1 MVLHLHIKLMKK
13 SINHVRFR
21 HFRYAGEDV
30 LWKYQKQLYER
41 TAPQIDVQLT
51 KGNCCGEQDRGENS
65 SSQMWTSLDI
75 TGGGIFVQTESQ
87 ARSAKPLSRPLKT
100 FFGIGDFGFTLMTN
114 IDTFYASYF
123 FINIALLPLA
133 TVSVITTISAVV
145 DLILSC
151 LYGAWMNKIKPGKWG
166 RYRSWL
172 VLTPWMV
179 PFLYMFE
186 FVKLG
191 NTTVMVVVMTIAM
204 ITSRIAWNIPY
215 IANISMINIAGK
227 TTEDRM
233 ALSSIRN
240 VWTALGSVVYSY
252 LGPMVVAGFTAVLSE
267 KNAYAATAFVFG
279 AFMAAAYFAHFKM
292 FKGYEET
299 GEEELARIAK
309 QKQAES
315 APKVSAIAAV
325 RCNPHLLALMLSSTT
340 KYMVLF
346 LVNGIAIYY
355 FQYIALKPA
364 MFAAFMLITNL
375 LGVLASYISRFFVA
389 RAGAKKT
396 VVCAYLIM
404 GIAMLAAFVIYE
416 KWIPVIILMAVTF
429 FAMNITTTCD
439 PELFATCAQ
448 FSSAKTGFDTTGT
461 VMGLLTV
468 PVKFGIVMRGILIS
482 AALAI
487 GGFSATVDPSQA
499 TEQMKRGICIGFMI
513 IPALVV
519 IAGAVI
525 LAFGYRLGR
534 ENTEK

>member
-1 MVLHLHIKLMKK
+1 
-13 SINHVRFR
+13 
-21 HFRYAGEDV
+21 
-30 LWKYQKQLYER
+30 
-41 TAPQIDVQLT
+41 
-51 KGNCCGEQDRGENS
+51 
-65 SSQMWTSLDI
+65 MWTSLDI

-133 TVSVITTISAVV
+133 TVSVITTISAIV

>member
-1 MVLHLHIKLMKK
+1 MKK

-87 ARSAKPLSRPLKT
+87 VRPAKPLSRSLKT

-487 GGFSATVDPSQA
+487 GGFSATVDPAQA